1 MWIVLDNAPIHKTGA
16 EKEFMESNKLHILT
30 ISPYSP
36 LLNESETVIQAIKAK
51 INKKDAKESM

>member
-1 MWIVLDNAPIHKTGA
+1 MLDNAPIHKTVA
-16 EKEFMESNKLHILT
+16 VKEFVESNKLHILT

-36 LLNESETVIQAIKAK
+36 LLNEAETVIQAIKVK